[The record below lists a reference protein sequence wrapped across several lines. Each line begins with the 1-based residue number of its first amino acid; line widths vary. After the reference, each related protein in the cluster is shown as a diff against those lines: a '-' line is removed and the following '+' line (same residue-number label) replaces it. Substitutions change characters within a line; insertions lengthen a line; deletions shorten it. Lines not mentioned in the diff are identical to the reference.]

1 MYHPPPVSEESWSQ
15 LFVNQINVA
24 TFCVGADAR
33 FLYANPVAC
42 QLLGYFQQELMA
54 KTLQDVDL
62 DFSEW
67 VQRWRSLKQKGS
79 VTFES
84 RYRTKQGNVL
94 PVRVTLTYVKNQ
106 EQEFGCAM
114 VHELGKEM
122 LPSIQADPAQFDGNM
137 SVSQLYQEIAQL
149 KQTEAQLEESLSL
162 VRGTLDSAAY
172 GIIAVSFEGEVLNTN
187 QKFREMWQ
195 IPNTMVLAKEQEC
208 QEFFKNKL
216 KNPDAFCRSV
226 WEVSRESEEETY
238 DILQLKDGRIFA
250 QYSKPQYL
258 SKQVIGRVWS
268 IWDITEFKQR
278 TDEDLQR
285 TEAAEKLERNIEE
298 AKQFSELKSRFLSM
312 LCHQF
317 RSSLNVISFSNSLLK
332 RYVNRWTGEKD
343 LAYLDNIQ
351 TAVEQISQ
359 LLDEMVFF
367 GRSEVGHLKLEPEST
382 DLDLFCCNLV
392 AQMQPIGDSKKQT
405 ISFSSRGSCT
415 VCVDTTILAHVL
427 TNLLSNALKYSPND
441 KQIDF
446 ELACE
451 EQIIFRIKDTGI
463 GISTVDQ
470 KRLYEPFYRGSN
482 IDHIPGN
489 GLGLAIVKNLVEI
502 HGGQIEVDSELGVG
516 TTFTVT
522 LPLNQPA
529 FPLV

>member
-1 MYHPPPVSEESWSQ
+1 MYHPFPVSEESWSQ
-15 LFVNQINVA
+15 LFVNHINVA
-24 TFCVGADAR
+24 AFCVGADAR

-42 QLLGYFQQELMA
+42 KLLGYSQQELMA
-54 KTLQDVDL
+54 RTLQDVDL

-67 VQRWRSLKQKGS
+67 TQRWRSLKQQGS
-79 VTFES
+79 LDFES
-84 RYRTKQGNVL
+84 RYRTKQKDIL
-94 PVRVTLTYVKNQ
+94 PVRVALTYVKNQ

-114 VHELGKEM
+114 IHKLEKEM

-137 SVSQLYQEIAQL
+137 SVSHLYQEIAQL
-149 KQTEAQLEESLSL
+149 KQTEAQLGESLSL

-195 IPNTMVLAKEQEC
+195 IPDSMVLAKQEC
-208 QEFFKNKL
+208 QNFFKNKL

-226 WEVSRESEEETY
+226 WESRESEEETY
-238 DILQLKDGRIFA
+238 DILQLKDGRVFA
-250 QYSKPQYL
+250 QYSKPQRL
-258 SKQVIGRVWS
+258 DERVIGRVWS
-268 IWDITEFKQR
+268 IWDINEFKQR
-278 TDEDLQR
+278 TDEDLQQ
-285 TEAAEKLERNIEE
+285 TELATKLKRNIEE
-298 AKQFSELKSRFLSM
+298 TKQVSELKSRFVSM

-332 RYVNRWTGEKD
+332 RYVNKGREKD
-343 LAYLDNIQ
+343 LTYLDNIQ

-359 LLDEMVFF
+359 LLDKMIFF
-367 GRSEVGHLKLEPEST
+367 GRSEVGQLKLEPELT
-382 DLDLFCCNLV
+382 DLDLFCRNLV
-392 AQMQPIGDSKKQT
+392 AQMQPMGDSKKQV
-405 ISFSSRGSCT
+405 INFSSRGSCT
-415 VCVDTTILAHVL
+415 VCVDPTILHHVL

-451 EQIIFRIKDTGI
+451 EQVIFRIKDTGI
-463 GISTVDQ
+463 GISTIDQ
-470 KRLYEPFYRGSN
+470 KRLFEPFYRGSN
-482 IDHIPGN
+482 IDHISGN
-489 GLGLAIVKNLVEI
+489 GLGLAITKNLVDI

-522 LPLNQPA
+522 LPVSQPA